1 MKLIEI
7 NGHGLIEDFLTKGS
21 VVVDLGANKGSF
33 SKHISTIYGCRVYA
47 VKASPTTFKATYNS
61 ELVQKF
67 NFAIC
72 SQEKPMQINI
82 SNNSEA
88 TSLFILDNC
97 EYKES
102 VTIQGISLEGFIS
115 RFSIQSPVTL
125 KLDIEGAELEILKN
139 TPADVL
145 RTFSQITVEFHEW
158 LGIGSIPE
166 IEEIIGRMKAIGFYH
181 FKLSRTNHGN
191 DIFVNSARFDKADFL
206 SVRVQMFLR
215 MLSRI
220 PRKIMAKL

>member
-21 VVVDLGANKGSF
+21 IVIDLGANKGSF
-33 SKHISTIYGCRVYA
+33 SKQISTLYGCRVYA
-47 VKASPTTFKATYNS
+47 VEASPITFEETYAS
-61 ELVQKF
+61 DLVQKF

-72 SQEKPMQINI
+72 SQEKQIQINI
-82 SNNSEA
+82 SENSEA

-97 EYKES
+97 EYKDS

-115 RFSIQSPVTL
+115 SFSIQSPVTL
-125 KLDIEGAELEILKN
+125 KLDVEGAELEILKN
-139 TPADVL
+139 TPSDVL

-158 LGIGSIPE
+158 LGIGSIPD
-166 IEEIIGRMKAIGFYH
+166 IEAIIEKLKGIGFNH

-191 DIFVNSARFDKADFL
+191 DLFVNSARFDKADCIN
-206 SVRVQMFLR
+206 VRAQMFR
-215 MLSRI
+215 QMLWRI
-220 PRKIMAKL
+220 PGKIIAKL

>member
-7 NGHGLIEDFLTKGS
+7 NGHGLIEDYLTKGS

-33 SKHISTIYGCRVYA
+33 SKQISTLYGCRVYA
-47 VKASPTTFKATYNS
+47 VEASPITFEETYES
-61 ELVQKF
+61 DLVQKF

-72 SQEKPMQINI
+72 SQEKQLQINI
-82 SNNSEA
+82 SENSEA
-88 TSLFILDNC
+88 TSLFILNNC

-102 VTIQGISLEGFIS
+102 VTIQGVSLEWFIS

-125 KLDIEGAELEILKN
+125 KLDVEGAELEILKN
-139 TPADVL
+139 TPADIL

-158 LGIGSIPE
+158 LGIGSISE
-166 IEEIIGRMKAIGFYH
+166 IEVIIEKLKRNGFYH

-191 DIFVNSARFDKADFL
+191 DLFVNSTRLNNIDYIN
-206 SVRVQMFLR
+206 VRVQMFLQ
-215 MLSRI
+215 MICRI
-220 PRKIMAKL
+220 PKKITAKL

>member
-1 MKLIEI
+1 MKFIEI

-21 VVVDLGANKGSF
+21 VVIDLGANKGSF
-33 SKHISTIYGCRVYA
+33 SKQISTLYGCRVYA
-47 VKASPTTFKATYNS
+47 VEASPITFDETYAS
-61 ELVQKF
+61 DLVQKF

-72 SQEKPMQINI
+72 SQEKPIQINI
-82 SNNSEA
+82 SDNSEA

-97 EYKES
+97 EYKDA

-125 KLDIEGAELEILKN
+125 KLDVEGAELEILKN
-139 TPADVL
+139 TRADIL

-166 IEEIIGRMKAIGFYH
+166 IEAIIKKMKAIGFYH

-191 DIFVNSARFDKADFL
+191 DLFVNSARFDKADYIN
-206 SVRVQMFLR
+206 VRVQMFFQ
-215 MLSRI
+215 MLCRI
-220 PRKIMAKL
+220 PGKIIAKL